1 MSKQNLMS
9 KVLCTLLIEAFI
21 LQFAVCFCPQW
32 TSVALYINF
41 LQLMTLMLDKT

>member
-32 TSVALYINF
+32 TSVALYINVH
-41 LQLMTLMLDKT
+41 